1 MCTIS
6 LDSKRLEEIEGNE
19 TYRFF
24 KIKAICKKKN

>member
-24 KIKAICKKKN
+24 KIKAIY